1 MEDNNKTSETLDNGF
16 VESKLSQTENPC
28 NKIKEADS
36 VFVCNLSN
44 KRCTDDVYSGHF
56 EPSPV
61 ELARKLG
68 NVSIKESMFCDGIF
82 GNKVNKGCS
91 SDSWPNDK
99 FSVLANV
106 DKVNNN
112 DVPNLE
118 RDLKFSGND
127 GIYFRKIEEHVE
139 KSDDVL
145 RSHELIQVEKVMK
158 KGDQVLH
165 PHELNSPTKIEVS
178 GNSINLFV
186 EVFGPLESNVNVN
199 HAGEHVLGES
209 DSNQEY
215 SPKEKE
221 NKSRGVKNAI
231 SENEGENVVGEKE
244 CAFDVGDLVWVKTRT
259 TLWWPGMISDPS
271 DASNDTMKS
280 ERKGTFL
287 VKYFG
292 NANFVWCEKTE
303 LKPFIEYFE
312 QMSVQNTSRSL
323 CGSVERALWEIGRRV
338 KSKMTCPCFSK
349 DSETHAFQS
358 SAEKREE
365 NLMPTDKKGKFD
377 VPSLSP
383 FEPATFLACIRQFA
397 SSVYVPGK
405 IELTIMKNHLSSFY
419 CSLGHCD
426 LPLQLLRDGLTSEV
440 IDEGSN
446 NISGGGRKSVRAKKK
461 RNHSDD
467 VDLVPG
473 DKNASSDKGSEL
485 RERKKSKY
493 LSYPYIDVNKGL
505 NAVSNSEQ
513 EKTEDSSLST
523 KSTPLDSMKSRKKGL
538 KKSFKGHHIVSKA
551 DDINASST
559 ELLAELSA
567 IAYDHFYLSR
577 SKYSDS
583 LKRFYSSFRLYAFLD
598 ADIANK
604 ESGGQSASNLEK
616 RKPKSSTK
624 SEKPKE
630 KINVVKESENL
641 SPSVKESVDNAVGN
655 KFPETDNPRAK
666 GSVIRKSTKKPKSE
680 KPKEKIKVVKQSEN
694 LSSSVKESVDNAV
707 GNKFPKTDNPQAK
720 GSGKRKN
727 SKKKEERTMSAGL
740 ESKKDSFNMDTNIA
754 HNSSL
759 MISFEQTCSDVP
771 KSEPTLKKIE
781 EANLGLPH
789 SDSVSGLLPDLN
801 GNHPISVE
809 QTRMEELV
817 SPIING
823 ADLSVFASSKD
834 VPVGPQNI
842 WQFNNGIN
850 SANKCRNGEFSTRE
864 AEPNVINMGL
874 GSFIQQSPQ
883 MEFFPKLEP
892 KKRKREEKT
901 CEVASAIPDL
911 NGNVLD
917 MSSSEKT
924 LPPDGNLMSPGTQ
937 PQQKRGR
944 KKSGSTESGPN
955 VNKEEDPGGSVLL
968 NFAPGSDLPSKEILV
983 PTFSRFGLLKESEI
997 QFSNDDSSI
1006 KIPYE
1011 RTSDARF
1018 AFRSLEKGHAFGESL
1033 VSFKLDCVPSA
1044 TKKKVE
1050 KKINLPAVKQPFVP
1064 VDASRNLARPGETPD
1079 IAVMKRNVEMMKLSL
1094 EKMGNIPEESRA
1106 RLENEIKVFLDKIG
1120 STAGSSSSS

>member
-1 MEDNNKTSETLDNGF
+1 MQRNK
-16 VESKLSQTENPC
+16 C
-28 NKIKEADS
+28 
-36 VFVCNLSN
+36 
-44 KRCTDDVYSGHF
+44 R
-56 EPSPV
+56 
-61 ELARKLG
+61 
-68 NVSIKESMFCDGIF
+68 
-82 GNKVNKGCS
+82 
-91 SDSWPNDK
+91 
-99 FSVLANV
+99 
-106 DKVNNN
+106 
-112 DVPNLE
+112 E
-118 RDLKFSGND
+118 RV
-127 GIYFRKIEEHVE
+127 I
-139 KSDDVL
+139 
-145 RSHELIQVEKVMK
+145 
-158 KGDQVLH
+158 
-165 PHELNSPTKIEVS
+165 PTKNIHPKKKE
-178 GNSINLFV
+178 INLV
-186 EVFGPLESNVNVN
+186 
-199 HAGEHVLGES
+199 VLKM
-209 DSNQEY
+209 QFF
-215 SPKEKE
+215 
-221 NKSRGVKNAI
+221 
-231 SENEGENVVGEKE
+231 ENEGENVVGEKE

-259 TLWWPGMISDPS
+259 PLWWPGMISDPS
-271 DASNDTMKS
+271 DASNDAMKS
-280 ERKGTFL
+280 EKKGTFL

-312 QMSVQNTSRSL
+312 QMSGQNTSRSF
-323 CGSVERALWEIGRRV
+323 CGSVERALCEIGRRV
-338 KSKMTCPCFSK
+338 KSKMTCPCFLK

-405 IELTIMKNHLSSFY
+405 IELTIMKNHLSPFY

-446 NISGGGRKSVRAKKK
+446 NISGGGRKSVRANKK

-493 LSYPYIDVNKGL
+493 LSYPYIDVNKGI
-505 NAVSNSEQ
+505 NAVSNSGQ
-513 EKTEDSSLST
+513 ENTEDSSLST

-538 KKSFKGHHIVSKA
+538 KKSFKGHRIVSKA
-551 DDINASST
+551 DDINASSA

-567 IAYDHFYLSR
+567 IAYDHFYLGR

-624 SEKPKE
+624 TEG
-630 KINVVKESENL
+630 KIKVVKESENL
-641 SPSVKESVDNAVGN
+641 SLSVKESVDNAVGN
-655 KFPETDNPRAK
+655 EILKTDNPQAK
-666 GSVIRKSTKKPKSE
+666 GSVIRKNTKKPKSE
-680 KPKEKIKVVKQSEN
+680 KAKEKIKVVKESEN
-694 LSSSVKESVDNAV
+694 LSSSVKESVDDAV
-707 GNKFPKTDNPQAK
+707 GNKFPKRIIHKQKEVSYVRAQR
-720 GSGKRKN
+720 KRWN
-727 SKKKEERTMSAGL
+727 EQCQQVWSQ
-740 ESKKDSFNMDTNIA
+740 KDSFNMDTNVSR
-754 HNSSL
+754 NSSL
-759 MISFEQTCSDVP
+759 LISFEQTCSDVP
-771 KSEPTLKKIE
+771 RSETTLKKIE

-789 SDSVSGLLPDLN
+789 SDSISGLLPDLN

-809 QTRMEELV
+809 HARKEEFV
-817 SPIING
+817 SPNING
-823 ADLSVFASSKD
+823 ADL
-834 VPVGPQNI
+834 
-842 WQFNNGIN
+842 
-850 SANKCRNGEFSTRE
+850 
-864 AEPNVINMGL
+864 
-874 GSFIQQSPQ
+874 
-883 MEFFPKLEP
+883 
-892 KKRKREEKT
+892 
-901 CEVASAIPDL
+901 
-911 NGNVLD
+911 
-917 MSSSEKT
+917 
-924 LPPDGNLMSPGTQ
+924 
-937 PQQKRGR
+937 
-944 KKSGSTESGPN
+944 TESGPN

-1033 VSFKLDCVPSA
+1033 VSFKLDCVPTA

-1050 KKINLPAVKQPFVP
+1050 KKINLPAIKQPFVP